1 MEDKLAKVRLGD
13 LLRKFSQEVGVSLE
27 DFQIK
32 LFGLYLQELLEWNK
46 TFNLTGIRDPEDIVI
61 KHFVD
66 SLTPLPYLEP
76 SGRLLDIGPGAGF
89 PSIPLKIAASE
100 LQVQLVEASRKKVS
114 FLKHIIRIL
123 KLHSA
128 IVMQSRIEDVGLPGE
143 PFDTIISRAFAH
155 LEPLVKTV
163 SPLME
168 PGNTLVA
175 MLGPTTCEDHPKLA
189 DCALAEDLELQR
201 VVLLELPRG
210 RGGRTLLFFTKM

>member
-1 MEDKLAKVRLGD
+1 MEIKLHKTSLED
-13 LLRKFSQEVGVSLE
+13 LLRQGSQEVGVSLE
-27 DFQIK
+27 NLQIK
-32 LFGLYLQELLEWNK
+32 LFSLYLQELLEWNK

-76 SGRLLDIGPGAGF
+76 FGRLLDIGPGAGF
-89 PSIPLKIAASE
+89 PSIPLKIAAPG
-100 LQVQLVEASRKKVS
+100 LQVHLVEASRKKVS
-114 FLKHIIRIL
+114 FLKHIIRTL
-123 KLHSA
+123 KLYSA
-128 IVMQSRIEDVGLPGE
+128 RVMQSRIEDVELPGE

-155 LEPLVKTV
+155 LEPLAKIA

-175 MLGPTTCEDHPKLA
+175 MLGPTTIEDHPKLA

-201 VVLLELPRG
+201 VISLDLPRG
-210 RGGRTLLFFTKM
+210 RGGRTLLFFMKI